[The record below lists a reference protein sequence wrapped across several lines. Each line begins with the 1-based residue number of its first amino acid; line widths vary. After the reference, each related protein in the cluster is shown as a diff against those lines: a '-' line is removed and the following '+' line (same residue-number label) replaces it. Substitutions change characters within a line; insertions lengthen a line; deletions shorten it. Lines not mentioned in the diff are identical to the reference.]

1 MIGDQE
7 DGPGCWHVVPARG
20 TPAPQRREQ
29 GCKHVLHEPVP
40 EQFAPPAI
48 GAGAGAV
55 TSRPTGRM
63 FALAGT
69 CRRGLGSHRFA
80 HGKSGSGKCVRKAR
94 DAPRLEAQVV
104 TRHPAFVI
112 RHPSFPIPRS
122 EFRIPHS
129 LVRRGDASDKLLDH
143 LVDGHAAG
151 VDQHGVFGR
160 FHGGD
165 GAGDVAGVTNTQL
178 LKHRLEAERPAGCL

>member
-1 MIGDQE
+1 M
-7 DGPGCWHVVPARG
+7 
-20 TPAPQRREQ
+20 
-29 GCKHVLHEPVP
+29 LHEPVP

-55 TSRPTGRM
+55 TSRPTG
-63 FALAGT
+63 ACSASPAGT
-69 CRRGLGSHRFA
+69 GEVWEAIGSLTAEEAPENALEKREMLLA
-80 HGKSGSGKCVRKAR
+80 SKGKSLLAI
-94 DAPRLEAQVV
+94 
-104 TRHPAFVI
+104 RHLSSAI
-112 RHPSFPIPRS
+112 LHPSFPIPA
-122 EFRIPHS
+122 FRIPHS

-165 GAGDVAGVTNTQL
+165 GAGDVAGVTNAQVL
-178 LKHRLEAERPAGCL
+178 EHRLEAEGPAGCL